1 MALFGLFFGKK
12 KTSAAA
18 AKERLRILI
27 SHERQNRQGPD
38 FLPDL
43 QRDILN
49 VVKQYVAIRDDH
61 VSVRLDRAG
70 DASVLALNVTLP
82 EKYIAASVV

>member
-18 AKERLRILI
+18 AKERLQILI

-43 QRDILN
+43 QRDILD
-49 VVKQYVAIRDDH
+49 VVKKYVAIRDDH

-70 DASVLALNVTLP
+70 DASVLELNVTLP
-82 EKYIAASVV
+82 EN

>member
-1 MALFGLFFGKK
+1 MALFGLFSGKK

-18 AKERLRILI
+18 AKERLQILI

-43 QRDILN
+43 QRDILD
-49 VVKQYVAIRDDH
+49 VVKKYVVIREDH

-70 DASVLALNVTLP
+70 DASVLELNVTLP
-82 EKYIAASVV
+82 EN

>member
-18 AKERLRILI
+18 AKERLQILI

-43 QRDILN
+43 QRDILE
-49 VVKQYVAIRDDH
+49 VVKKYVAIRDDH
-61 VSVRLDRAG
+61 VRVRLDRAG
-70 DASVLALNVTLP
+70 DASVLELNVTLP
-82 EKYIAASVV
+82 ES

>member
-1 MALFGLFFGKK
+1 MALFGLFLGKK

-18 AKERLRILI
+18 AKERLQILI

-43 QRDILN
+43 QRDILD
-49 VVKQYVAIRDDH
+49 VVKKYVAIRDDH

-70 DASVLALNVTLP
+70 DASVLELNVTLP
-82 EKYIAASVV
+82 EK

>member
-1 MALFGLFFGKK
+1 MALFGLFSGKK

-18 AKERLRILI
+18 ARERLQILI
-27 SHERQNRQGPD
+27 SHEGQNRQGPD

-49 VVKQYVAIRDDH
+49 VVKRYVAIRDDH
-61 VSVRLDRAG
+61 VSVRLDRTG
-70 DASVLALNVTLP
+70 DASVLELNVTLP
-82 EKYIAASVV
+82 GN

>member
-1 MALFGLFFGKK
+1 MALFGLFSGKK

-18 AKERLRILI
+18 AKERLQILI

-43 QRDILN
+43 QRDILD
-49 VVKQYVAIRDDH
+49 VVKKYVAIRDDH
-61 VSVRLDRAG
+61 VSVRLDQAG
-70 DASVLALNVTLP
+70 DASVLELNVTLP
-82 EKYIAASVV
+82 EN

>member
-1 MALFGLFFGKK
+1 MALFGLFSRKK

-18 AKERLRILI
+18 AKERLQILI

-43 QRDILN
+43 QRDILD
-49 VVKQYVAIRDDH
+49 VVKKYVAIREDH
-61 VSVRLDRAG
+61 VSVRLDRTG
-70 DASVLALNVTLP
+70 DASVLELNVTLP
-82 EKYIAASVV
+82 EN

>member
-1 MALFGLFFGKK
+1 MALFGLFSGKK

-18 AKERLRILI
+18 AKERLQILI

-43 QRDILN
+43 QRDILD
-49 VVKQYVAIRDDH
+49 VVKKYVAIRADH
-61 VSVRLDRAG
+61 VSVRLDRTG
-70 DASVLALNVTLP
+70 DASVLELNVTLP
-82 EKYIAASVV
+82 EN

>member
-1 MALFGLFFGKK
+1 MALFGLFGGKK
-12 KTSAAA
+12 KTPAAA
-18 AKERLRILI
+18 AKERLQILI

-43 QRDILN
+43 QRDILD
-49 VVKQYVAIRDDH
+49 VVKKYVAIRDDH

-70 DASVLALNVTLP
+70 DAPVLELNMTLP
-82 EKYIAASVV
+82 EN

>member
-1 MALFGLFFGKK
+1 MALFGLFSGKK

-18 AKERLRILI
+18 AKERLQILI

-43 QRDILN
+43 QRDILD
-49 VVKQYVAIRDDH
+49 VVKKYVAIRDDH
-61 VSVRLDRAG
+61 VSVRLDRVG
-70 DASVLALNVTLP
+70 DASVLELNVTLP
-82 EKYIAASVV
+82 EN

>member
-18 AKERLRILI
+18 AKERLQILI

-43 QRDILN
+43 QRDILD
-49 VVKQYVAIRDDH
+49 VVKRYVAIRDDD
-61 VSVRLDRAG
+61 VSVRLDRTG
-70 DASVLALNVTLP
+70 DASVLELNVTLP
-82 EKYIAASVV
+82 EN

>member
-1 MALFGLFFGKK
+1 MALFGLFSGKK

-18 AKERLRILI
+18 AKERLQILI

-43 QRDILN
+43 QRDILD
-49 VVKQYVAIRDDH
+49 VVKKYVAIREDH
-61 VSVRLDRAG
+61 VSVRLDRTG
-70 DASVLALNVTLP
+70 DASVLELNVTLP
-82 EKYIAASVV
+82 EN

>member
-1 MALFGLFFGKK
+1 MALFGLFSGRK

-18 AKERLRILI
+18 ARERLQILI

-49 VVKQYVAIRDDH
+49 VVKRYVAIRDDH
-61 VSVRLDRAG
+61 VSVRLDRTG
-70 DASVLALNVTLP
+70 DASVLELNVTLP
-82 EKYIAASVV
+82 GN

>member
-1 MALFGLFFGKK
+1 MALFGLFYGKK

-18 AKERLRILI
+18 AKERLQILI

-43 QRDILN
+43 QRDILD
-49 VVKQYVAIRDDH
+49 VVKKYVAIRDDH

-70 DASVLALNVTLP
+70 DASVLELNVTLP
-82 EKYIAASVV
+82 EK

>member
-1 MALFGLFFGKK
+1 MALFGLFSGKK

-18 AKERLRILI
+18 ARERLQILI

-43 QRDILN
+43 QRDILD
-49 VVKQYVAIRDDH
+49 VVKKYVAIREDH
-61 VSVRLDRAG
+61 VSVRLDRGG
-70 DASVLALNVTLP
+70 DASVLELNVTLP
-82 EKYIAASVV
+82 EK

>member
-1 MALFGLFFGKK
+1 MALFELFSGKK

-18 AKERLRILI
+18 AKERLQILI

-43 QRDILN
+43 QRDILD
-49 VVKQYVAIRDDH
+49 VVKKYVAIRDDH

-70 DASVLALNVTLP
+70 DASVLELNVTLP
-82 EKYIAASVV
+82 EK

>member
-1 MALFGLFFGKK
+1 MALFGLFSGKK

-18 AKERLRILI
+18 ARERLQILI
-27 SHERQNRQGPD
+27 SHERQNRKGPD

-49 VVKQYVAIRDDH
+49 VVKRYVAIRDDH
-61 VSVRLDRAG
+61 VSVRLDRTG
-70 DASVLALNVTLP
+70 DASVLELNVTLP
-82 EKYIAASVV
+82 GN

>member
-12 KTSAAA
+12 ETSAAA
-18 AKERLRILI
+18 AKERLQILI
-27 SHERQNRQGPD
+27 SHERQNWRGPD

-43 QRDILN
+43 QRDILD
-49 VVKQYVAIRDDH
+49 VVKKYVAIRDDH

-70 DASVLALNVTLP
+70 DASVLELNVTLP
-82 EKYIAASVV
+82 EK

>member
-1 MALFGLFFGKK
+1 MALFGLFSGKK

-18 AKERLRILI
+18 ARERLQILI

-49 VVKQYVAIRDDH
+49 VVKRYVVIRDDH

-70 DASVLALNVTLP
+70 DASVLELNVTLP
-82 EKYIAASVV
+82 EK